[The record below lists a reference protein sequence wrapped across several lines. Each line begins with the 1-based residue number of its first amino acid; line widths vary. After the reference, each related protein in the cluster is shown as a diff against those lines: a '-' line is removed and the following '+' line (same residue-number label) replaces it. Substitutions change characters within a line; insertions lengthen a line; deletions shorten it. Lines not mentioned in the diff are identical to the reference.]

1 MIIFLNVLIAIIIVI
16 GVLLLTYVKTPPNM
30 ALIISGFRK
39 NKHTKRARV
48 VVGGAALRIPF
59 LERVDKLPLNV
70 INLNVKSVRGI
81 PTADYIDVYVDSIAS
96 IKIRSDV
103 ESISIAAEKFL
114 GIGADSVASVAEEVI
129 KGVLRNAIGSYG
141 IIQLINNKST
151 ITEDVKEL
159 IGTELEKMGLEL
171 ISFSIASIR
180 DDKDVIN
187 KLGATNVERVSN
199 EAQIARAEAEKE
211 VIIKKTQAKLEAN
224 EAVTNAESVIA
235 KQNQELEIR
244 KAELEKEASSK
255 KAEASAAYSIQ
266 EQKQREELETAS
278 VNADI
283 AKRNKEIELRDK
295 EIRLAEQA
303 LEAQIKKQ
311 AEADKY
317 KIEQLAEAELFERIK
332 KAEAAKAERIL
343 ETEALIKAAEAEKEA
358 MILKA
363 EGIEK
368 IGMAEAK
375 AIEAKAEAQKKMGE
389 ASVIEMY
396 FKILPELVKNISEPL
411 AKTDKIVM
419 FGEGNTTKFLQDTT
433 NAVNEVTKGFM
444 NKAGINLERA
454 LDYTT
459 EESEDN
465 GGK

>member
-1 MIIFLNVLIAIIIVI
+1 MFIFLNILVVLIIIV
-16 GVLLLTYVKTPPNM
+16 GFLALTYVKTPPNM

-70 INLNVKSVRGI
+70 INLNVKSIRGI
-81 PTADYIDVYVDSIAS
+81 PTADYIDVYADSIAS

-114 GIGADSVASVAEEVI
+114 GMGADSVASVAEEVI
-129 KGVLRNAIGSYG
+129 RGVLRNTIGSYG
-141 IIQLINNKST
+141 IIQLINNKAS
-151 ITEDVKEL
+151 ITGDVQEIVGKK
-159 IGTELEKMGLEL
+159 LEEMGLEL

-187 KLGATNVERVSN
+187 KLGATNVDRVSN
-199 EAQIARAEAEKE
+199 EAQIAKAEAEKE
-211 VIIKKTQAKLEAN
+211 VIIKRAQAKLEAN
-224 EAVTNAESVIA
+224 EAVANAESVIA

-266 EQKQREELETAS
+266 EQKQREMLETAS

-303 LEAQIKKQ
+303 LDAQIKKQ

-317 KIEQLAEAELFERIK
+317 KIEQLAEAELFERTK

-343 ETEALIKAAEAEKEA
+343 ETEALVKAAEAEKEA

-411 AKTDKIVM
+411 AKTEKIVM

-433 NAVNEVTKGFM
+433 NAVNEVTKNFM
-444 NKAGINLERA
+444 NKAGINLEKA
-454 LDYTT
+454 LDYAT
-459 EESEDN
+459 EESENN
-465 GGK
+465 GTR